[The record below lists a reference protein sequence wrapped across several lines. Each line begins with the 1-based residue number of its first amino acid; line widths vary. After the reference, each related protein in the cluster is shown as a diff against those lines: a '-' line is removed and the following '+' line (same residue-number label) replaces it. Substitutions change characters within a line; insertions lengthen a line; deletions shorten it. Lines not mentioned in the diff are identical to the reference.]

1 MNYMNATTKT
11 EAQIEALL
19 AADDGAPI
27 CMVNLLKFRIDIKI
41 KIFIIITPK

>member
-19 AADDGAPI
+19 AADDGGPV
-27 CMVNLLKFRIDIKI
+27 CMAVSDTHLTLP
-41 KIFIIITPK
+41 TT